1 MSVSS
6 TEAAP
11 FVVETVP
18 AEIRVLLAQVLM
30 QQRTAQMMAENAAA
44 QKAALQSP
52 PPEGTGT
59 LVDRL
64 A

>member
-1 MSVSS
+1 MSISAAD
-6 TEAAP
+6 AAP

-30 QQRTAQMMAENAAA
+30 QQRTAQMMAENAAT

-52 PPEGTGT
+52 APEGTGT

>member
-6 TEAAP
+6 ADAAP
-11 FVVETVP
+11 FVVETFP

-30 QQRTAQMMAENAAA
+30 QQRTAQMMAENAAV
-44 QKAALQSP
+44 QKAAMQSP
-52 PPEGTGT
+52 PADGTGT

>member
-6 TEAAP
+6 AAAAP
-11 FVVETVP
+11 FVVDTVP
-18 AEIRVLLAQVLM
+18 AEIRVLLAQVLV

-52 PPEGTGT
+52 PADGTG
-59 LVDRL
+59 LAVDRL

>member
-1 MSVSS
+1 MSVSPAD
-6 TEAAP
+6 AAP
-11 FVVETVP
+11 FVVETFP

-52 PPEGTGT
+52 PPEGSGA